1 MLSRDF
7 HTLLKTQEFQ
17 NHTLFGGTYT
27 SKPSLITEVLLMLMG
42 HKLYNCLGSI
52 DSIFLLTKI
61 CQRHCP
67 GKLASEQNDA
77 L

>member
-1 MLSRDF
+1 M
-7 HTLLKTQEFQ
+7 
-17 NHTLFGGTYT
+17 
-27 SKPSLITEVLLMLMG
+27 EVLLMLMG